1 MMKKT
6 LSISLFLCLYALGGV
21 FAQQFIEPVENP
33 MSKECYLTPKNGV
46 ETKCEFKSATIS
58 NGIKSMTIVDE
69 NGVKIKYKAEEV
81 EKLRMKMSTLAK
93 IGTIMDG
100 SESLADVADL
110 DINEIIEREFV
121 IWEQALL
128 PKKKDKYALLQL
140 LNPGFDA
147 RIKVYENPMGQE
159 SGGLTVGGVKVTGGE
174 DKSFLVVK
182 DGDKSM
188 KIKKGSYKKDFSML
202 FGDCPQM
209 LKTFSDEK
217 IKFQDMAIHVL
228 YYEWNCK

>member
-6 LSISLFLCLYALGGV
+6 ISISLFLCLYALGGV

-33 MSKECYLTPKNGV
+33 MSKECYLTLINGI
-46 ETKCEFKSATIS
+46 ETKCEFRSDTLS

-81 EKLRMKMSTLAK
+81 EKLRIKMSTWAK
-93 IGTIMDG
+93 IGTIVEG
-100 SESLADVADL
+100 SESITAVAELDV
-110 DINEIIEREFV
+110 NEIIEREF
-121 IWEQALL
+121 IIYEQALL

-140 LNPGFDA
+140 LNPGFDG
-147 RIKVYENPMGQE
+147 RIKVYENPMGGE
-159 SGGLTVGGVKVTGGE
+159 SGLSVGGIKVSGGE
-174 DKSFLVVK
+174 EKSFLVVK

-202 FGDCPQM
+202 FGDCTEM
-209 LKTFSDEK
+209 LKILSNEK
-217 IKFQDMAIHVL
+217 IHFQDMALHVL
-228 YYEWNCK
+228 YYNLNCK

>member
-1 MMKKT
+1 MRKT

-21 FAQQFIEPVENP
+21 FAQQFIEPVESLT
-33 MSKECYLTPKNGV
+33 SKECYLTLKNGV
-46 ETKCEFKSATIS
+46 ETKCELKSAMIS

-69 NGVKIKYKAEEV
+69 NGVKNKYKAV
-81 EKLRMKMSTLAK
+81 EIEKFRMKMTTLAK
-93 IGTIMDG
+93 IGTIVTG
-100 SESLADVADL
+100 SGSITEAANLDV
-110 DINEIIEREFV
+110 NEIIEREF
-121 IWEQALL
+121 IIYEQALL

-140 LNPGFDA
+140 LNPGFDD

-159 SGGLTVGGVKVTGGE
+159 SGLAVGGLQVTGGE

-182 DGDKSM
+182 DGEKSM

-209 LKTFSDEK
+209 LKILSDEK
-217 IKFQDMAIHVL
+217 IKFQDMALHVL
-228 YYEWNCK
+228 YYELNCK

>member
-1 MMKKT
+1 MKKT

-33 MSKECYLTPKNGV
+33 MSKECYLTLKNGV
-46 ETKCEFKSATIS
+46 ETKCEFKSASMS

-81 EKLRMKMSTLAK
+81 EKLRIKMSTWAK
-93 IGTIMDG
+93 IGTIAEG
-100 SESLADVADL
+100 SESITAAAKLDV
-110 DINEIIEREFV
+110 NEIIKREF
-121 IWEQALL
+121 IIYEQALL

-140 LNPGFDA
+140 LNPGFDG
-147 RIKVYENPMGQE
+147 RIKVYENPMGGE
-159 SGGLTVGGVKVTGGE
+159 SGLSVGGIKVTGGE
-174 DKSFLVVK
+174 EKSFLVVK

-188 KIKKGSYKKDFSML
+188 KIKKGSYKKDFSLL

-217 IKFQDMAIHVL
+217 IKIQDMAIHVL
-228 YYEWNCK
+228 YYEWNYK

>member
-1 MMKKT
+1 MKKT

-33 MSKECYLTPKNGV
+33 MSKECYLTLKNGV
-46 ETKCEFKSATIS
+46 ETKCEFKSATMS

-81 EKLRMKMSTLAK
+81 EKLRMKMTTLAK

-100 SESLADVADL
+100 SESLADAADL
-110 DINEIIEREFV
+110 DVNEIIEREFV

-140 LNPGFDA
+140 LNPGFDD

-159 SGGLTVGGVKVTGGE
+159 SGLAVGGLQVTGGE
-174 DKSFLVVK
+174 EKSFLVVK
-182 DGDKSM
+182 DGEKST

-202 FGDCPQM
+202 FGDCTEM
-209 LKTFSDEK
+209 LKILSDEK
-217 IKFQDMAIHVL
+217 IKFQDMALHIL
-228 YYEWNCK
+228 YYELNCK